1 MCSEAAC
8 FLGYSRAAGEGAG
21 TWTHIVVEKVV
32 HEFAKRRRVE
42 GNKVLSTEK
51 GKRGMKRCKK
61 S

>member
-1 MCSEAAC
+1 M
-8 FLGYSRAAGEGAG
+8 
-21 TWTHIVVEKVV
+21 HIVAEKVV
-32 HEFAKRRRVE
+32 HGIAKRRRVE